1 MEDNYKKVAEKI
13 QEAEGEQDQPDQE
26 DHVYAGYESGSV
38 DDLKE
43 EMEKIK
49 VLCIATHILEM
60 TRKLPDEKKKNLE
73 AYCDKVMLTHQHESD
88 KEQAK
93 DTIKRHMDYK
103 NKHCDLQSIRKI
115 SNIGFS
121 PPHEEFMKGLY
132 KETKTG
138 GLEDTKPGGFIEF
151 YNEKIQNAENVIK
164 QQTSWQ
170 HLT

>member
-73 AYCDKVMLTHQHESD
+73 AYCDKVMLTH
-88 KEQAK
+88 
-93 DTIKRHMDYK
+93 
-103 NKHCDLQSIRKI
+103 
-115 SNIGFS
+115 
-121 PPHEEFMKGLY
+121 
-132 KETKTG
+132 
-138 GLEDTKPGGFIEF
+138 
-151 YNEKIQNAENVIK
+151 
-164 QQTSWQ
+164 
-170 HLT
+170 